1 MDYEKQRHQKDF
13 KKWFTL
19 IAACIMI
26 AGGMVILTAC
36 GGTSQ
41 NAEEETKAQEQTQTV
56 SEDVWKNAYREVLS
70 ENEMSIRNY
79 ENSTYEEDTKKAT
92 ALCDLNHNGVPEL
105 LFVAWADDNVRAAL
119 NIYTC
124 GENGA
129 EEVNYICT
137 HARQYEGDEPEEPFY
152 DVYAAGGTE
161 YIIYTEKDS
170 NQFAIYSTITDETIF
185 TQLNRYEMD
194 DTGAVKELDAAGYTF
209 SYVVY
214 DGDTYVETRDKV
226 DYDDAEY
233 FQSGTTS
240 DKSTWM
246 EAFETSRDAMDQVI
260 IFKGSGR
267 GDDSAIWEKAEELGS
282 IAKSYDEMM
291 SALQTEP
298 ADNAETDQPDQQ
310 GATYGETME
319 QLLDAYAEGDIE
331 SAEEYNAKLPEK
343 AVEINVSPEAKAAYD
358 AVRDQLESEGQLPDY
373 SLEFFCD
380 VDNDGSA
387 EYLVQTGT
395 CEADY
400 MLQCYCFENGEAQ
413 WIGETNAGHSTF
425 HQYPNH
431 SGLIQEYGQMG
442 YEGINVITFS
452 GGEAQTREIGGRGE
466 LGEGEEYLQLGCLL
480 GD

>member
-1 MDYEKQRHQKDF
+1 MDYGKQRHYKDF
-13 KKWFTL
+13 RKWFAL

-26 AGGMVILTAC
+26 VGGMVILTAC
-36 GGTSQ
+36 GGASQ
-41 NAEEETKAQEQTQTV
+41 NEEETQEQEQTQTV

-70 ENEMSIRNY
+70 DNEMSIRNY
-79 ENSTYEEDTKKAT
+79 ETGMYGEDAKKAT

-105 LFVAWADDNVRAAL
+105 LFVAWAEDNVRAAL

-129 EEVNYICT
+129 EKVNYICT
-137 HARQYEGDEPEEPFY
+137 RAEQYEGEETDEPFY

-170 NQFAIYSTITDETIF
+170 NQFAIYSTITDEEII

-194 DTGAVKELDAAGYTF
+194 GTGEVKELDAAGYDF
-209 SYVVY
+209 NFVVY
-214 DGDTYVETRDKV
+214 DGDTYVDTRDKV

-233 FQSGTTS
+233 FQGGTAS
-240 DKSTWM
+240 DKTTWM

-260 IFKGSGR
+260 IFKGNCR

-282 IAKSYDEMM
+282 IAKTYDEMM

-298 ADNAETDQPDQQ
+298 ADNAETDQSDQQ
-310 GATYGETME
+310 PTGYGETME
-319 QLLDAYAEGDIE
+319 ELLDAYAEGDID

-343 AVEINVSPEAKAAYD
+343 ASAVNVSEEAKAAYE
-358 AVRDQLESEGQLPDY
+358 AVRDQLESEGQLSDY
-373 SLEFFCD
+373 TVEFFCD
-380 VDNDGSA
+380 VDNDGSG
-387 EYLVQTGT
+387 EYLIQTGAS
-395 CEADY
+395 EADY

-413 WIGETNAGHSTF
+413 WIGEAGAGHSTF

-431 SGLIQEYGQMG
+431 SGLIQEFGQMG
-442 YEGINVITFS
+442 YEEINLITFS
-452 GGEAQTREIGGRGE
+452 GGEAQIEKIGGREE
-466 LGEGEEYLQLGCLL
+466 LGEGEEYLQLGCQL
-480 GD
+480 GE